1 MGDVDV
7 SGSLGVTVYSDSQIG
22 VKGVAG
28 GEPIHIAVD
37 SIDALKI
44 KSVAPVAVH
53 LKEVDKIAPLSIET
67 ARIDG
72 VSNIDAL
79 RVTTFDITH
88 LPAVNLM
95 LRQLPQVDLH
105 IRQLPALSVGTH
117 QRFTVPSS
125 YTLRAHLLGFEV
137 LRVHIEGATHI
148 LPEER
153 ARREQARS
161 PDRSQ
166 PIPATA
172 GNPAIPS
179 IHKEVGAHVVHH
191 GPPPH
196 GHAPAYPSPPYCPPP
211 GPPPNYNTRSGPVRA
226 AMAPSM
232 SVRLPQSDPR
242 AQQTFAEWASDA
254 MTSSLSSGD

>member
-22 VKGVAG
+22 IKGIADS
-28 GEPIHIAVD
+28 EPIHIAVD
-37 SIDALKI
+37 SMDALRI
-44 KSVAPVAVH
+44 KSVAPVAAH
-53 LKEVDKIAPLSIET
+53 IKEIDKVAPLSIET
-67 ARIDG
+67 AKIDG
-72 VSNIDAL
+72 ISNIDAL
-79 RVTTFDITH
+79 RVTTFDITN
-88 LPAVNLM
+88 LPAMNLS
-95 LRQLPQVDLH
+95 LRQLPQVDLNL
-105 IRQLPALSVGTH
+105 RQLPALSVGTH

-125 YTLRAHLLGFEV
+125 YTLRAHVLGFEV
-137 LRVHIEGATHI
+137 LRVQIEGATHV

-153 ARREQARS
+153 ARRELSRT

-179 IHKEVGAHVVHH
+179 IHKEVGAHVVHPAH
-191 GPPPH
+191 PYSHHSHPNGP
-196 GHAPAYPSPPYCPPP
+196 
-211 GPPPNYNTRSGPVRA
+211 RSGPVRA

-232 SVRLPQSDPR
+232 SVSLSRGDPR
-242 AQQTFAEWASDA
+242 AQPSFAEWAAEA